1 MDTANS
7 WTLCGLKRG
16 QRRDIA
22 RRLRGHSLAFS
33 RLHLGHCRIL
43 PGHGS
48 DVAGDLPGVY
58 RDNAGIFHRQLGEYF
73 ADIPPDVA
81 RKFRRLMSGHSV
93 AIRRIFGGYG
103 RLVETRGEASTLKF
117 IQIV

>member
-1 MDTANS
+1 LPGGCADTAWHS
-7 WTLCGLKRG
+7 PGCIS
-16 QRRDIA
+16 DIA
-22 RRLRGHSLAFS
+22 GF
-33 RLHLGHCRIL
+33 C
-43 PGHGS
+43 PDNGS
-48 DVAGDLPGVY
+48 DVAGNLPGVY